1 MDELSVGE
9 VARIFGISVRT
20 LHHYDEVGLL
30 VPQARSLAGYRLYSA
45 ADLERLATIVTYR
58 RLGMPLDA
66 IGEILAGD
74 APLVD
79 HLRRQQASVAERLNE
94 LADLARAIDDALE
107 RTMTNTPATPEDLKK
122 LFGESYSEERQEEA
136 QQTWGH
142 TDAWRQSA
150 SRTKRYTAS
159 DWAAMKAESE
169 QVNAAFA
176 AALAAGMPADSPD
189 ALAAA
194 EAHRR
199 HIEAWF
205 YDLDHSFH
213 RGLADMYLADPRFTK
228 TYEDIAPGLAAYVH
242 DAIHAN
248 ADARHGTEGY

>member
-1 MDELSVGE
+1 MHPWLS
-9 VARIFGISVRT
+9 
-20 LHHYDEVGLL
+20 
-30 VPQARSLAGYRLYSA
+30 
-45 ADLERLATIVTYR
+45 
-58 RLGMPLDA
+58 
-66 IGEILAGD
+66 
-74 APLVD
+74 
-79 HLRRQQASVAERLNE
+79 QQASVAERLNE
-94 LADLARAIDDALE
+94 LADLARAIDNALE
-107 RTMTNTPATPEDLKK
+107 RAMTNTPATPDDLKN
-122 LFGESYSEERQEEA
+122 LFGESYSEERQDEA
-136 QQTWGH
+136 QETWGH

-176 AALAAGMPADSPD
+176 AALSAGMPADSPD

-228 TYEDIAPGLAAYVH
+228 TYEDLAPGLAAYVH

-248 ADARHGTEGY
+248 ADARQGTEGY